1 MPARRSSTASSSSD
15 APGEGG
21 RHSVGASHE
30 EEGKTEAQ
38 KKKRAD
44 ETVWDVLPDE
54 TRAELINDAMSEV
67 TDIEELKLKV
77 DKIRLV
83 GSLHR

>member
-1 MPARRSSTASSSSD
+1 MP
-15 APGEGG
+15 
-21 RHSVGASHE
+21 
-30 EEGKTEAQ
+30 EAQ
-38 KKKRAD
+38 KKKRTD
-44 ETVWDVLPDE
+44 ESVWDVLPDE
-54 TRAELINDAMSEV
+54 TRAELINDAMSED

>member
-1 MPARRSSTASSSSD
+1 M
-15 APGEGG
+15 
-21 RHSVGASHE
+21 
-30 EEGKTEAQ
+30 TEAQ

-44 ETVWDVLPDE
+44 ETVWGVLPDE
-54 TRAELINDAMSEV
+54 TRAELINDAMSED

>member
-1 MPARRSSTASSSSD
+1 M
-15 APGEGG
+15 
-21 RHSVGASHE
+21 
-30 EEGKTEAQ
+30 TEAQ
-38 KKKRAD
+38 KKKKTD
-44 ETVWDVLPDE
+44 ETVWDALPDE
-54 TRAELINDAMSEV
+54 TRAELINDAMSED

>member
-1 MPARRSSTASSSSD
+1 M
-15 APGEGG
+15 
-21 RHSVGASHE
+21 
-30 EEGKTEAQ
+30 TEAQ
-38 KKKRAD
+38 KKKRDD

-54 TRAELINDAMSEV
+54 TRAELINDAMSED

>member
-1 MPARRSSTASSSSD
+1 M
-15 APGEGG
+15 
-21 RHSVGASHE
+21 
-30 EEGKTEAQ
+30 TEAQ
-38 KKKRAD
+38 KKKKTD

-54 TRAELINDAMSEV
+54 TRAELINDAMSED

>member
-1 MPARRSSTASSSSD
+1 MA
-15 APGEGG
+15 
-21 RHSVGASHE
+21 
-30 EEGKTEAQ
+30 EAQ
-38 KKKRAD
+38 KKTRAD
-44 ETVWDVLPDE
+44 ATVWDVLPDE
-54 TRAELINDAMSEV
+54 TRAELINDAMSED

>member
-1 MPARRSSTASSSSD
+1 M
-15 APGEGG
+15 
-21 RHSVGASHE
+21 
-30 EEGKTEAQ
+30 TEAQ

-44 ETVWDVLPDE
+44 ETIWDTLPEE
-54 TRAELINDAMSEV
+54 TRAELINDAISED

-83 GSLHR
+83 GTLHK

>member
-1 MPARRSSTASSSSD
+1 M
-15 APGEGG
+15 
-21 RHSVGASHE
+21 
-30 EEGKTEAQ
+30 TEAQ
-38 KKKRAD
+38 KKKRTD
-44 ETVWDVLPDE
+44 ESVWDTLPDE
-54 TRAELINDAMSEV
+54 TRTELINAAMSED

>member
-1 MPARRSSTASSSSD
+1 MTA
-15 APGEGG
+15 
-21 RHSVGASHE
+21 
-30 EEGKTEAQ
+30 AQ
-38 KKKRAD
+38 KKKKTD
-44 ETVWDVLPDE
+44 DTVWDVLPDE
-54 TRAELINDAMSEV
+54 TRAELINDAMSED

>member
-1 MPARRSSTASSSSD
+1 M
-15 APGEGG
+15 
-21 RHSVGASHE
+21 
-30 EEGKTEAQ
+30 TEAQ
-38 KKKRAD
+38 KKKKKTD

-54 TRAELINDAMSEV
+54 TRAELINDAMSED

-77 DKIRLV
+77 DQIRLV

>member
-1 MPARRSSTASSSSD
+1 M
-15 APGEGG
+15 
-21 RHSVGASHE
+21 
-30 EEGKTEAQ
+30 TEAQ

-44 ETVWDVLPDE
+44 ETVWDVLPGE
-54 TRAELINDAMSEV
+54 KRAELINDAMSED

>member
-1 MPARRSSTASSSSD
+1 M
-15 APGEGG
+15 
-21 RHSVGASHE
+21 
-30 EEGKTEAQ
+30 TEAQ

-44 ETVWDVLPDE
+44 KTVWDVLPDE
-54 TRAELINDAMSEV
+54 TRTELINDAMSEG

>member
-1 MPARRSSTASSSSD
+1 M
-15 APGEGG
+15 
-21 RHSVGASHE
+21 
-30 EEGKTEAQ
+30 TEAQ

-44 ETVWDVLPDE
+44 ESIWDTLPEE
-54 TRAELINDAMSEV
+54 TRAELINDAMSED

-83 GSLHR
+83 GTLHK

>member
-1 MPARRSSTASSSSD
+1 M
-15 APGEGG
+15 
-21 RHSVGASHE
+21 
-30 EEGKTEAQ
+30 TEAQ

-44 ETVWDVLPDE
+44 ETVWAVLPDE
-54 TRAELINDAMSEV
+54 TRAELINDAMSED